1 MRGSPTR
8 THKTKQ
14 RKRFHGTPEETP
26 FHRSATR
33 IGNLYDRNPGSRLVK
48 KRAEM
53 WCRLPSLH
61 SWEAPMLN
69 KRPGS
74 IRAAS
79 RAADRAE
86 REKRQ
91 QAKSKRERKNWLA
104 GDSYTPG
111 TPAQLF
117 ARYGARGAMNI
128 VLRENSDA
136 ILHQDWA
143 PKFLNPPIKEDEWVP
158 RMHGSPAQWPLKA
171 TYVHGS
177 DLRPKPKAVQ
187 HDPRYL
193 KTCGRLEE
201 QLGGLKRTIRNDR
214 SKRRDMYRRT
224 AVRVGQRRA
233 QTSRARCTFTGQR
246 PQDARE
252 EAKKLLASDTRE
264 LWHRDAKLADSKLRY
279 WKGFTV
285 VELNK
290 EQKNIFMLHKKAT
303 RTPGEMKW
311 RELMALCG
319 VMKGSTHRKPGFQDL
334 ELLYGALLEKA
345 EQNGSLFTVT
355 RNQFASVVKVRT
367 YGGAREKNLHRL
379 FSAFDADLNDEMD
392 ARDFMASMRVL
403 WKPSEPI
410 NVKLKSLFSLYA
422 GDDDCLSTKELFT
435 VFLVCTQGS
444 AQEAATCGDVC
455 SAFSLPGRAAAEADP
470 SIRIT
475 RDLFEHTIMA
485 DRRLLPQFRDQLME
499 RLPRKVRLEIE
510 ARGGVVTGQGV

>member
-1 MRGSPTR
+1 MHDCTTGSRWPGHGMAKPRGGMVGWWRPHHKVLFNTISFVRINLLLVNGCITFVVSFIRQSLARWPPSYGLPYPATPPGPMMRGSPTR
-8 THKTKQ
+8 THKPKQ

-26 FHRSATR
+26 FQRSATR

-91 QAKSKRERKNWLA
+91 QTKSKRERKNWLA

-201 QLGGLKRTIRNDR
+201 QLGGLECRA
-214 SKRRDMYRRT
+214 YR
-224 AVRVGQRRA
+224 
-233 QTSRARCTFTGQR
+233 
-246 PQDARE
+246 
-252 EAKKLLASDTRE
+252 AS
-264 LWHRDAKLADSKLRY
+264 
-279 WKGFTV
+279 
-285 VELNK
+285 
-290 EQKNIFMLHKKAT
+290 
-303 RTPGEMKW
+303 
-311 RELMALCG
+311 
-319 VMKGSTHRKPGFQDL
+319 
-334 ELLYGALLEKA
+334 
-345 EQNGSLFTVT
+345 
-355 RNQFASVVKVRT
+355 
-367 YGGAREKNLHRL
+367 
-379 FSAFDADLNDEMD
+379 
-392 ARDFMASMRVL
+392 
-403 WKPSEPI
+403 
-410 NVKLKSLFSLYA
+410 
-422 GDDDCLSTKELFT
+422 
-435 VFLVCTQGS
+435 
-444 AQEAATCGDVC
+444 
-455 SAFSLPGRAAAEADP
+455 
-470 SIRIT
+470 
-475 RDLFEHTIMA
+475 
-485 DRRLLPQFRDQLME
+485 
-499 RLPRKVRLEIE
+499 
-510 ARGGVVTGQGV
+510 